1 VLNAC
6 KDCRVKPR
14 GVLWC
19 RVVQGGAWGGDSSGS
34 VSIYIYKY
42 AGGVAIVVVPHD
54 GCLVLKNRNQKLRNN
69 LHVYLIAPAHRAPK

>member
-14 GVLWC
+14 GVLWS
-19 RVVQGGAWGGDSSGS
+19 RVVHGGGVSSGS